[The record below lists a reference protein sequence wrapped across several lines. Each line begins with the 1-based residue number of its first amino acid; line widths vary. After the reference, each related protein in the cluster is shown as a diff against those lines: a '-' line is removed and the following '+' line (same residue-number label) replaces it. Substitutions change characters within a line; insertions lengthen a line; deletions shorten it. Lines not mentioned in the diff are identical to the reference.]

1 MQNVEK
7 RQNKGTN
14 QENCQNE
21 ELNNYFSKDKRINI

>member
-1 MQNVEK
+1 MKKVEK

-21 ELNNYFSKDKRINI
+21 ELNYFSKDKRINI